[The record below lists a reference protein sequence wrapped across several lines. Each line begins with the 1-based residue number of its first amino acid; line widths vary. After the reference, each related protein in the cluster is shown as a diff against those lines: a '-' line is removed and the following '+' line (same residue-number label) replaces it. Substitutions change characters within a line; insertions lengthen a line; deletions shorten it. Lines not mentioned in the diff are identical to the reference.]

1 MSFPRLTLK
10 PKRDRSVRQRHP
22 WLFSGAIARS
32 DDGAQDGELVDVFSS
47 GGEWLARGYLN
58 RRSQIAVRLLTW
70 EQEQAI
76 DDAFWRARLER
87 AMAGRAALQADP
99 GVTAYRLVNA
109 ESDGLPGLVVD
120 RYGEWLVLQALT
132 LGVEQCKGELVRAL
146 MALDLGEVRGVYE
159 RSDVEVREKEGL
171 EAVTG
176 LLWGEEPP
184 DLVEISEHGY
194 RFLVDLKAGHKTG
207 FYLDQRENR
216 ARLPAYCAGTEAL
229 NAFAY
234 SGAFGV
240 YALSGGAAHVTHVDT
255 SEEALTLARRH
266 VQLNGMAEADV
277 TCEVADVFAQLRAY
291 RAVGRQFDLIVLDP
305 PRFARSYSHIKRASR
320 GYKDINWIAF
330 QLIRTGGV
338 LMTFSCSGLV
348 SRELFQKIVFGAALD
363 AGRDV
368 QIVAHLSQAADHP
381 ISLNF
386 PEAAYL
392 KGLICRVW

>member
-1 MSFPRLTLK
+1 MTYPRLTLK

-32 DDGAQDGELVDVFSS
+32 DDVQDGKLVDVVSA

-70 EQEQAI
+70 EREQAI
-76 DDAFWRARLER
+76 DGAFWRGRLER
-87 AMAGRAALQADP
+87 AIAGRAALRAAPD
-99 GVTAYRLVNA
+99 VSAYRLVNA
-109 ESDGLPGLVVD
+109 ESDGLPGLVLD

-132 LGVEQCKGELVRAL
+132 LGMERHKRELVELLAT
-146 MALDLGEVRGVYE
+146 LDLGGVRGIYE
-159 RSDVEVREKEGL
+159 RSDDQMREKEGL
-171 EAVTG
+171 GSAVG
-176 LLWGEEPP
+176 LLWGDEPP
-184 DLVEISEHGY
+184 ELVEISEHGH
-194 RFLVDLKAGHKTG
+194 RFLVDLRAGHKTG

-216 ARLPAYCAGTEAL
+216 ARLPAYCAGAEVL

-240 YALSGGAAHVTHVDT
+240 YALGGGAAHVVNVDT
-255 SEEALTLARRH
+255 SEGALALAGRH
-266 VQLNGMAEADV
+266 VELNGLASDRV
-277 TCEVADVFAQLRAY
+277 THENADVFGQLRAY
-291 RAVGRQFDLIVLDP
+291 RAAGRQFDLVVLDP
-305 PRFARSYSHIKRASR
+305 PRFARSRGHLKRASR
-320 GYKDINWIAF
+320 GYKDINWVSLQI
-330 QLIRTGGV
+330 IRPGGV
-338 LMTFSCSGLV
+338 LITFSCSGLV

-368 QIVAHLSQAADHP
+368 HIIAHLSQASDHP
-381 ISLNF
+381 IALTF